1 MINIGAEDYNV
12 LKQQYIKKYIR
23 LELLDFQ
30 YNIVDE
36 LSGNMTKCSI
46 NVDSNSDLRRSCDL
60 AFVVTT
66 STFDIKSG
74 SKLWLDKF
82 VRSYVGYE
90 NMRTG
95 EIQWYNQGIYLV
107 NNPQWSYDASTNEI
121 SMQALDLMSKL
132 TGLRNGNLEGIP
144 TVIAKDENVREAII
158 STLELG
164 GFTKYVCEECKTN
177 DGTIVP
183 VPYDIEIDVG
193 GTVYDVLA
201 ELRDIMP
208 NYQIYFDVNGV
219 FHYEPI
225 PLAYDDPVLIDD
237 NLWQYTLLSENINTD
252 FESVKNYVEVLGHTW
267 DVDYYSPSESTTV
280 SGGTITPT
288 FADLKELQQDT
299 AVGITLPSDIDVS
312 GGGGQ
317 LLPDGYKQFSYI
329 QSTGTQYIDTGFSIS
344 SNNYNK
350 IKFIVD
356 CDIIGK
362 GSGASDWLING
373 SNINNAYFYVGQ
385 YQSKYYYGCG
395 TTDHNTNISVISG
408 RHTFTLDTKNK
419 KFSVS
424 DVLEVSATTESVTA
438 TANLYLCGFAYT
450 AQRSFAQKLY
460 GSKIYQDDVLV
471 RNFIPCKNSSGVIGL
486 YDVVN
491 SQFYSNA
498 GTGEFTAGIEKED
511 LPSGYIQL
519 EYIQSSGTQYIDT
532 GFKPNQD
539 TRLVATVDFSPATAW
554 RWIFG
559 GRQAAS
565 SNAFGFLSQENSKY
579 RFDYGASTNSLSY
592 EPTGYITI
600 DINKNK
606 CHINSTLAS
615 TATYTTF
622 TSPVSCFL
630 FGNNNNGTYTGGS
643 TLKMYSCQIYDN
655 NVLIRNFVPCKN
667 SDGIIGMYDTTNNQF
682 YQNLGTGEFVGGS
695 ELFPDS
701 VDYKITINYLGKY
714 GVVDIDDEVVKK
726 LAKDIE
732 WIFKAEA
739 DVEEPLL
746 PSGYTQVEYIQS
758 EGAQYIDTGFKPN
771 QDTRVVGDMQ
781 FMSNTSDKESALFGY
796 RVATN
801 SQQYNFY
808 QYNGTM
814 RSPYN
819 NSVGYTTTLSTDK
832 ISIDKNKNVTSVNGV
847 VTSNV
852 SYASFQCGGNMYLF
866 GLNLNGSLSATQGS
880 RRIYTCKIYDDD
892 VLVRDFIPCK
902 NSDGVIGMYD
912 IVNSQF
918 YQNSGSG
925 EFVAGDEV
933 GPVQNM
939 KFWRFMGHQ
948 QAQAT
953 SYDNNPSSPFYVG
966 DPIGSS
972 SVGRIRIV
980 LYGGEYDNIYSDD
993 LAKQRA
999 DFEIYQRSR
1008 LNDSISMESIPIPWM
1023 DANIVI
1029 SHKFGQKPEPSK
1041 YIVKSFSVD
1050 YATGGT
1056 MTINAIS
1063 WYPYYEE
1070 SEVV

>member
-60 AFVVTT
+60 GFVVTT
-66 STFDIKSG
+66 STFDIKAG

-82 VRSYVGYE
+82 VRPYVGYE

-107 NNPQWSYDASTNEI
+107 NNPQWSYNASTNEI

-144 TVIAKDENVREAII
+144 TKIAKDENVREAII
-158 STLELG
+158 KTIELG
-164 GFTKYVCEECKTN
+164 GFTKYICEECKTK

-193 GTVYDVLA
+193 GTIYDILTG
-201 ELRDIMP
+201 LRDIMP
-208 NYQIYFDVNGV
+208 NYQIYFDINGV

-237 NLWQYTLLSENINTD
+237 DLFNNVLISENINTD

-267 DVDYYSPSESTTV
+267 DVDYYSSSENTTV

-288 FADLKELQQDT
+288 FSDLTTIEDGT
-299 AVGITLPSDIDVS
+299 GVGITLPVDIEV
-312 GGGGQ
+312 GGGTSI
-317 LLPDGYKQFSYI
+317 LPEGYTQIEYI
-329 QSTGTQYIDTGFSIS
+329 QSSGTQYIDTGFLVS

-362 GSGASDWLING
+362 GSGASNWLING
-373 SNINNAYFYVGQ
+373 SSINNACLYVGE
-385 YQSKYYYGCG
+385 YQNKYCYACG
-395 TTDHNTNISVISG
+395 TTDHNTNTSVISG
-408 RHTFTLDTKNK
+408 RHIFTLDTKNK

-450 AQRSFAQKLY
+450 SQRSFAQKLY
-460 GSKIYQDDVLV
+460 GSKIYQDDILV
-471 RNFIPCKNSSGVIGL
+471 RDFIPCKNPSGVVGL
-486 YDVVN
+486 YDVVEN
-491 SQFYSNA
+491 QFYQNN
-498 GTGEFTAGIEKED
+498 GTGLFTAGPETPPVIVDKITINYLGNYDVVDIDDKPIKKLSKDEEWIFQFVPGPK
-511 LPSGYIQL
+511 LPSGYTEL
-519 EYIQSSGTQYIDT
+519 EYIQSSGTQYINT
-532 GFKPNQD
+532 GFKPTGN
-539 TRLVATVDFSPATAW
+539 TRVVVDFLAYNQTTAQQG
-554 RWIFG
+554 IFG
-559 GRQAAS
+559 SRP
-565 SNAFGFLSQENSKY
+565 
-579 RFDYGASTNSLSY
+579 GASGRFTLF
-592 EPTGYITI
+592 TGY
-600 DINKNK
+600 
-606 CHINSTLAS
+606 S
-615 TATYTTF
+615 TASLQVDYNTAMSLADQDVEISGLDLTKRVNISMNNKLVIDGTTVSSTAVKSF
-622 TSPVSCFL
+622 TSTYDMYL
-630 FGNNNNGTYTGGS
+630 FANNNIGVVQLPSSLN
-643 TLKMYSCQIYDN
+643 LYSCAIYDDN
-655 NVLIRNFVPCKN
+655 TLVRNFVPCKN
-667 SDGIIGMYDTTNNQF
+667 SDGIVGLYD
-682 YQNLGTGEFVGGS
+682 S
-695 ELFPDS
+695 
-701 VDYKITINYLGKY
+701 
-714 GVVDIDDEVVKK
+714 
-726 LAKDIE
+726 
-732 WIFKAEA
+732 
-739 DVEEPLL
+739 
-746 PSGYTQVEYIQS
+746 
-758 EGAQYIDTGFKPN
+758 
-771 QDTRVVGDMQ
+771 
-781 FMSNTSDKESALFGY
+781 
-796 RVATN
+796 
-801 SQQYNFY
+801 
-808 QYNGTM
+808 
-814 RSPYN
+814 
-819 NSVGYTTTLSTDK
+819 
-832 ISIDKNKNVTSVNGV
+832 
-847 VTSNV
+847 
-852 SYASFQCGGNMYLF
+852 
-866 GLNLNGSLSATQGS
+866 
-880 RRIYTCKIYDDD
+880 
-892 VLVRDFIPCK
+892 
-902 NSDGVIGMYD
+902 
-912 IVNSQF
+912 VNSQF
-918 YQNSGSG
+918 YQNAGTGS
-925 EFVAGDEV
+925 FTAGPEV
-933 GPVQNM
+933 EQEDKGGP
-939 KFWRFMGHQ
+939 FWRFMGHQ

-953 SYDNNPSSPFYVG
+953 SYDDNPSSPFYVG

-1008 LNDSISMESIPIPWM
+1008 LNDSISMETIPIPWM

-1029 SHKFGQKPEPSK
+1029 SHRFGQKQEPSK

-1056 MTINAIS
+1056 MTINAIT

>member
-60 AFVVTT
+60 GFVVTT
-66 STFDIKSG
+66 STFDIKAG

-82 VRSYVGYE
+82 VRPYVGYE

-107 NNPQWSYDASTNEI
+107 NNPQWSYNASTNEI

-144 TVIAKDENVREAII
+144 TKIAKDENVREAII
-158 STLELG
+158 KTIELG
-164 GFTKYVCEECKTN
+164 GFTKYICEECKTN

-193 GTVYDVLA
+193 GTIYDILTG
-201 ELRDIMP
+201 LRDIMP
-208 NYQIYFDVNGV
+208 NYQIYFDINGV

-237 NLWQYTLLSENINTD
+237 DLFNNVLISENINTD

-288 FADLKELQQDT
+288 FADLKALEDGT
-299 AVGITLPSDIDVS
+299 AVGITLPSDIDAS
-312 GGGGQ
+312 GGGTSI
-317 LLPDGYKQFSYI
+317 LPDGYVQLEYI
-329 QSTGTQYIDTGFSIS
+329 QSSGTQYIDTGFKPNQNTRFVADVEIVSVQNAQLFGARIASAS
-344 SNNYNK
+344 SAFNML
-350 IKFIVD
+350 V
-356 CDIIGK
+356 
-362 GSGASDWLING
+362 S
-373 SNINNAYFYVGQ
+373 
-385 YQSKYYYGCG
+385 SKTGGRDDYG
-395 TTDHNTNISVISG
+395 TTVLN
-408 RHTFTLDTKNK
+408 FTTTSERWKIDKNK
-419 KFSVS
+419 NVTMVNDVSVS
-424 DVLEVSATTESVTA
+424 HGVETFQTTCSIFINAVNNNGTPMSTTTASAKWRTVQIYNNGVLS
-438 TANLYLCGFAYT
+438 
-450 AQRSFAQKLY
+450 
-460 GSKIYQDDVLV
+460 
-471 RNFIPCKNSSGVIGL
+471 RNFIPCKNPSGVVGL

-491 SQFYSNA
+491 SQFYRNA
-498 GTGEFTAGIEKED
+498 GTGEFIAGPEVPKFTGISINCLGSNKVVDIDNVQLQELSKDTEWIFQYVAGPK
-511 LPSGYIQL
+511 LPSGYTEL

-539 TRLVATVDFSPATAW
+539 TRVVTKFDMIQTDTAW
-554 RWIFG
+554 RKLWG
-559 GRQAAS
+559 SAS
-565 SNAFGFLSQENSKY
+565 GSYNLDFALWNDGTTKLQSY
-579 RFDYGASTNSLSY
+579 YGTKTNSTV
-592 EPTGYITI
+592 PITDMSLDI
-600 DINKNK
+600 DANKNIWK
-606 CHINSTLAS
+606 YSGETI
-615 TATYTTF
+615 TF
-622 TSPVSCFL
+622 DKNNFTCAYSMYIFNVNKDDNPAYLPGMMKLYL
-630 FGNNNNGTYTGGS
+630 F
-643 TLKMYSCQIYDN
+643 KIYDN
-655 NVLIRNFVPCKN
+655 
-667 SDGIIGMYDTTNNQF
+667 
-682 YQNLGTGEFVGGS
+682 
-695 ELFPDS
+695 
-701 VDYKITINYLGKY
+701 
-714 GVVDIDDEVVKK
+714 
-726 LAKDIE
+726 
-732 WIFKAEA
+732 
-739 DVEEPLL
+739 
-746 PSGYTQVEYIQS
+746 
-758 EGAQYIDTGFKPN
+758 
-771 QDTRVVGDMQ
+771 
-781 FMSNTSDKESALFGY
+781 
-796 RVATN
+796 
-801 SQQYNFY
+801 
-808 QYNGTM
+808 
-814 RSPYN
+814 
-819 NSVGYTTTLSTDK
+819 
-832 ISIDKNKNVTSVNGV
+832 
-847 VTSNV
+847 
-852 SYASFQCGGNMYLF
+852 
-866 GLNLNGSLSATQGS
+866 
-880 RRIYTCKIYDDD
+880 D

-902 NSDGVIGMYD
+902 NPSGTVGLYD
-912 IVNSQF
+912 SVNNQF
-918 YQNSGSG
+918 YQNAGSG
-925 EFVAGDEV
+925 TFIAGPEIPSTEDKG
-933 GPVQNM
+933 GP
-939 KFWRFMGHQ
+939 FWRFMGHQ

-953 SYDNNPSSPFYVG
+953 SYDDNPSSPFYVG

-1008 LNDSISMESIPIPWM
+1008 LNDSISMETIPIPWM

-1029 SHKFGQKPEPSK
+1029 SHRFGQKQEPSK